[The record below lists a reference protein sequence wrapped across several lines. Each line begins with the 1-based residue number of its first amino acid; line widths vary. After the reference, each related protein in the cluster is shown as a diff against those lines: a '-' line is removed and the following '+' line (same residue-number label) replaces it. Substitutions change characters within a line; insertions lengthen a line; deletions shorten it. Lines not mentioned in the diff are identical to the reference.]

1 MTSTQTEKFF
11 KPMKADA
18 IEGCSLSGLNP
29 KPVLRDQN
37 FNISPDTY

>member
-1 MTSTQTEKFF
+1 MTLTQTENFF

-18 IEGCSLSGLNP
+18 IEDYSLSGLNP